1 MIDMHSL
8 ISMKNSQIIIRILTI
23 LTHQLQQLQF
33 ITQSTMVQFMF
44 QDDHHTADTND
55 HLTDD
60 IQQDTLMGIVHYTVV
75 GIEEDMHAMTNP
87 VSLVM
92 MLTNS
97 TTPTI
102 VQNSL
107 KKFTLGVRNL
117 CLFGEAMDRRRS
129 VETARSV
136 IISGSQSVHQALW

>member
-33 ITQSTMVQFMF
+33 ITQSTMVQFIF
-44 QDDHHTADTND
+44 QDDHHMADTNE

-75 GIEEDMHAMTNP
+75 DIEEDMLATTNL

-97 TTPTI
+97 TTHTI

-107 KKFTLGVRNL
+107 KKSTLDARNL
-117 CLFGEAMDRRRS
+117 CLCGEAMDKRKS

-136 IISGSQSVHQALW
+136 IISGSQYVHQALW